1 MILCYNGNLI
11 LRYKMQEKEDLNSL
25 YLLYLYLKNQFD
37 VEYNVEQVEWD
48 SHGSVDLIYNKDND
62 LFRIRK

>member
-48 SHGSVDLIYNKDND
+48 SHGSVDLRYNKDND

>member
-1 MILCYNGNLI
+1 MILCYIRNLI
-11 LRYKMQEKEDLNSL
+11 LQYKMQEKEDFNSL

-48 SHGSVDLIYNKDND
+48 SHESVDLKYNKDID
-62 LFRIRK
+62 LFRISI